1 MTILMTVKARRSAI
15 GLRACAG
22 ARASLLSGVCAGAIV
37 ATCLTTALDAQSMVG
52 GAPSSAITAAT
63 APIAVS
69 GTVAGTIT
77 AQGAPI
83 RGATVIVVSSGV
95 QTRTDEQG
103 AYRIHSIPVGTQQ
116 LRVRTLGY
124 RPDSA
129 RVVIV
134 DGHVTRHDFVLT
146 VESSALQRVV
156 VTGTLKPVTI
166 AESPVKV
173 EVVSTQF
180 FARNVTN
187 SVMDALKSVNGVQ
200 TQQDCGVC
208 GTNNLRINGM
218 EGPYTAVL
226 IDGAPIMGSLASV
239 YALNGINPALIEQI
253 EIIKGPASTLYGTE
267 AMGGVVNVIT
277 KDPRFAPKATVN
289 VFNTS
294 HGEWNADGA
303 TAGGSGRAN
312 FLLSASASGA
322 GRFVDD
328 NRDGFNDL
336 QRYTRLALF
345 GKFAVGAPN
354 DRVMHVALK
363 QYHET
368 RLGGVD
374 LSTNA
379 QRCSS
384 INYGESI
391 RTDRTELVGSYRLP
405 TNARNLGWNARTIS
419 TRDEW
424 IDHRS

>member
-1 MTILMTVKARRSAI
+1 M
-15 GLRACAG
+15 
-22 ARASLLSGVCAGAIV
+22 
-37 ATCLTTALDAQSMVG
+37 
-52 GAPSSAITAAT
+52 
-63 APIAVS
+63 
-69 GTVAGTIT
+69 
-77 AQGAPI
+77 
-83 RGATVIVVSSGV
+83 
-95 QTRTDEQG
+95 E
-103 AYRIHSIPVGTQQ
+103 
-116 LRVRTLGY
+116 
-124 RPDSA
+124 
-129 RVVIV
+129 
-134 DGHVTRHDFVLT
+134 
-146 VESSALQRVV
+146 
-156 VTGTLKPVTI
+156 
-166 AESPVKV
+166 
-173 EVVSTQF
+173 
-180 FARNVTN
+180 
-187 SVMDALKSVNGVQ
+187 ALKTVNGVQ

-208 GTNNLRINGM
+208 GTNSLRINGM

-303 TAGGSGRAN
+303 TAGGGGRAN

-354 DRVMHVALK
+354 DRVMQVAVK

-374 LSTNA
+374 LSTTA
-379 QRCSS
+379 ERCSA

-391 RTDRTELVGSYRLP
+391 RTDRTELVGSYRLS
-405 TNARNLGWNARTIS
+405 TNARNMHANFSVTDHHQDSCYGTTRYLAAQQVAFGQLVWNSQLGRRHDVLAGATVRYQG
-419 TRDEW
+419 
-424 IDHRS
+424 